1 MSATE
6 AQAIA
11 LAAQG
16 FGRPTGGLLEVAA
29 GLGAVQIDAVNVLIR
44 SHYLPFYSRLGR
56 YDRAL
61 LDDHCY
67 RQHAVFEY
75 PGHAASRLCARS
87 VSRWCGTSR
96 TTSGCR

>member
-1 MSATE
+1 MMSATE
-6 AQAIA
+6 ARAIA

-75 PGHAASRLCARS
+75 PGHAASS
-87 VSRWCGTSR
+87 
-96 TTSGCR
+96 